1 MRRNIL
7 ICILS
12 LTFMVGCGSQNDRDA
27 QPMPLYEKA
36 LAETDPQRMPRPAG
50 GSEAEKQAL
59 DNFSA
64 FYSAFSTET
73 LEDRFDGIYAPGAYF
88 YDGIKE
94 IRGSEAIK
102 TYFRETLAAMQISQI
117 SIDDVATSEGNY
129 YLRWTM
135 LFSLKRSPEDQ
146 IRALGLTHLRFD
158 DQGRIV
164 FHHDFWDTS
173 VVFERLPVIGAAI
186 RWIKKKI

>member
-1 MRRNIL
+1 MHLKIL
-7 ICILS
+7 TCFLF

-27 QPMPLYEKA
+27 QPMGLYEKA
-36 LAETDPQRMPRPAG
+36 LAETDPRRMPRPAG
-50 GSEAEKQAL
+50 GSDVEKQAL
-59 DNFSA
+59 DNFIA

-73 LEDRFDGIYAPGAYF
+73 LEDRFDGIYAPSAYF

-102 TYFRETLAAMQISQI
+102 TYFRETLAAMQVSQI
-117 SIDDVATSEGNY
+117 SINDVATSEGNH

-135 LFSLKRSPEDQ
+135 QFALKRNPDDR
-146 IRALGLTHLRFD
+146 IRALGVTHLRFD
-158 DQGRIV
+158 AQGRIV

-173 VVFERLPVIGAAI
+173 VVFERLPVIGSAI